1 MTALFAV
8 HALATPGWIAG
19 PNGIIALAGGLY
31 VPIGAG
37 LLALTALPALRRP
50 GNVSR

>member
-1 MTALFAV
+1 M
-8 HALATPGWIAG
+8 
-19 PNGIIALAGGLY
+19 NGIIALAGGLS